1 MSHQVTLEP
10 LTGAVVN
17 VAHRSAGE
25 VDVRATVLLGERW
38 TIVFDTLYSPRDM
51 TAVLELAERRRR
63 PVLVVNSHADE
74 DHAWGNCAFPMAP
87 VVGQRE
93 CRERFFD
100 PADVEALL
108 KHRLKENPAEFEQV
122 VLRPPDITFE
132 RRMSIDAGGFT
143 VDLWHLP
150 GHKRDCIVAHVP
162 EWSLFLGGDTIEDP
176 FPLLNDGPRAK
187 WASNLRAWAS
197 RDDVKT
203 VVPSHGPVTDATLLV
218 RNAEY
223 LEGLVGD
230 RVASSKNGLPQFY
243 AEADERNRER
253 ARQLTD

>member
-1 MSHQVTLEP
+1 VSHQVTLEP
-10 LTGAVVN
+10 LTDAVVN

-38 TIVFDTLYSPRDM
+38 TLVFDTLYGPRDM
-51 TAVLELAERRRR
+51 TAVLGIAEERRR
-63 PVLVVNSHADE
+63 PVLIINSHADE
-74 DHAWGNCAFPMAP
+74 DHAWGNCAFPVAP
-87 VVGQRE
+87 VVAQRE

-100 PADVEALL
+100 PADVAALL
-108 KHRLKENPAEFEQV
+108 KQRLAEDRTEFEQV

-143 VDLWHLP
+143 VNLWHLP

-162 EWSLFLGGDTIEDP
+162 EWGLFLGGDTIEDP
-176 FPLLNDGPRAK
+176 FPLLVDGPRAS
-187 WASNLRAWAS
+187 WAASLRGWAS

-203 VVPSHGPVTDATLLV
+203 VVPSHGPVGDTALLV

-230 RVASSKNGLPQFY
+230 RVARSRNGLPQFY
-243 AEADERNRER
+243 LEADERNRER
-253 ARQLTD
+253 AKQLAD